1 VIHFTMRLHF
11 SGDAMIGRETR
22 MLLRHYL
29 EQGASKSALAR
40 QLGVSRDTVHRWIR
54 AGDLDRDFDTTP
66 VQYGPRR
73 PVPTKLDAYKAIIET
88 RLAAYPEL
96 SAVRLLAEIRAAGF
110 AGSYTQLKAF
120 VRQVRPTTPAPPVIR
135 FETPAG
141 RQAQVDFARFSFPW
155 GVRYAL
161 LVVLGYSRLL
171 WCRFY
176 VRQDMRTLIDGLE
189 DAFRYFGGVPQELLF
204 DQMKAVIT
212 RDLRLQGGALVRN
225 LEFLRFAHHWS
236 FTPRA
241 CRPYRAQTKGKVE
254 RPVRYLRDNFAYGR
268 TFANDA
274 DLDQQRRHWLDTI
287 ANVRVHATTRE
298 RPRDRFDRDERLLL
312 QPLAARPYTSL
323 VLTAPRQPRPL
334 PAPHPVATVEK
345 RPLAVYARLTGGLA

>member
-1 VIHFTMRLHF
+1 
-11 SGDAMIGRETR
+11 

-40 QLGVSRDTVHRWIR
+40 QFGISRDTIHRWIR
-54 AGDLDRDFDTTP
+54 SGDLDRDLETTA
-66 VQYGPRR
+66 VRYGPRR

-96 SAVRLLAEIRAAGF
+96 SGVRLLAEIRAAGYT
-110 AGSYTQLKAF
+110 GSYTQLKAF
-120 VRQVRPTTPAPPVIR
+120 VRQIRPMPAPEPVIR

-161 LVVLGYSRLL
+161 LVVLGYSRVL

-176 VRQDMRTLIDGLE
+176 PRQDMRTLMEGLE
-189 DAFRYFGGVPQELLF
+189 DAFHAFGGVPQELLF
-204 DQMKAVIT
+204 DQMKSVIT

-241 CRPYRAQTKGKVE
+241 CRPYRAQTKDKVE
-254 RPVRYLRDNFAYGR
+254 RPVRYLRDNFVYGR
-268 TFANDA
+268 TFVNDA
-274 DLDQQRRHWLDTI
+274 DLDQQRRQWLDAV
-287 ANVRVHATTRE
+287 ANVRVHGTTRE
-298 RPRDRFDRDERLLL
+298 RPRDRWDRDERLLL

-323 VLTAPRQPRPL
+323 VLGGAPTPRAPRSLPPRPV
-334 PAPHPVATVEK
+334 VAVEK

>member
-1 VIHFTMRLHF
+1 
-11 SGDAMIGRETR
+11 MIGRETR

-29 EQGASKSALAR
+29 AQGASKSALAR
-40 QLGVSRDTVHRWIR
+40 QLGISRDTIHRWIR
-54 AGDLDRDFDTTP
+54 SGDLDRDLDTMP
-66 VQYGPRR
+66 VRYGPRR
-73 PVPTKLDAYKAIIET
+73 PVPTKLDGYKAILET
-88 RLAAYPEL
+88 RLAAYPAL
-96 SAVRLLAEIRAAGF
+96 SAVRLLAEIRAAGYD
-110 AGSYTQLKAF
+110 GSYTQLKAF
-120 VRQVRPTTPAPPVIR
+120 VRHIRPTPPPEPLIR

-141 RQAQVDFARFSFPW
+141 RQGQVDFARFVFPW

-176 VRQDMRTLIDGLE
+176 PRQDMRTLIVGLE
-189 DAFRYFGGVPQELLF
+189 EAFHGFGGVPQELLF

-212 RDLRLQGGALVRN
+212 RDLRLLGGALVCN

-254 RPVRYLRDNFAYGR
+254 RPIRYLRDNFVYGR
-268 TFANDA
+268 TFLNDA
-274 DLDQQRRHWLDTI
+274 DLDQQRRRWLDDV
-287 ANVRVHATTRE
+287 ANVRVHGTTGE
-298 RPRDRFDRDERLLL
+298 RPADRFDRDERLLL
-312 QPLAARPYTSL
+312 QPLAPRPYTSL
-323 VLTAPRQPRPL
+323 VLPDAPREMRP
-334 PAPHPVATVEK
+334 AATRRPVIAVEK

>member
-1 VIHFTMRLHF
+1 MF
-11 SGDAMIGRETR
+11 GRETR

-29 EQGASKSALAR
+29 EQGTSKSALAR

-54 AGDLDRDFDTTP
+54 EGDLDRDLDDEA
-66 VQYGPRR
+66 VRYGPRR
-73 PVPTKLDAYKAIIET
+73 AVPTKLDAYKGIIEA
-88 RLAAYPEL
+88 RLAAYPAL

-110 AGSYTQLKAF
+110 EGSYTQLKAF
-120 VRQVRPTTPAPPVIR
+120 VRQMRPAAPPAPIIR

-141 RQAQVDFARFSFPW
+141 RQAQVDFARFTFAW

-161 LVVLGYSRLL
+161 LVVLGYSRVL

-176 VRQDMRTLIDGLE
+176 PRQDMRTLMDGLE
-189 DAFRYFGGVPQELLF
+189 DAFRQFGGVPHELLF

-212 RDLRLQGGALVRN
+212 RDLRLQGGALVHN

-254 RPVRYLRDNFAYGR
+254 RPVRYLRDNFVYGR
-268 TFANDA
+268 TFVNDA
-274 DLDQQRRHWLDTI
+274 DLDQQRRQWLDDV

-298 RPRDRFDRDERLLL
+298 RPQDRFDRDERLLL
-312 QPLAARPYTSL
+312 HPLAPRPYTSL
-323 VLTAPRQPRPL
+323 SLPDAPRRTSRSAAPRPL
-334 PAPHPVATVEK
+334 VPVEK
-345 RPLAVYARLTGGLA
+345 RPLAIYARLTGGLA

>member
-1 VIHFTMRLHF
+1 
-11 SGDAMIGRETR
+11 MIGRETR

-29 EQGASKSALAR
+29 AQGASRSALAR
-40 QLGVSRDTVHRWIR
+40 QLGISRDTIHRWIR
-54 AGDLDRDFDTTP
+54 SGDLDRDLDATP
-66 VQYGPRR
+66 VRYGPRR
-73 PVPTKLDAYKAIIET
+73 PVPTKLDAYKGIIES

-110 AGSYTQLKAF
+110 EGSYTQLKEF
-120 VRQVRPTTPAPPVIR
+120 VRQVRPAAPPAPVIR

-141 RQAQVDFARFSFPW
+141 RQAQVDFARFTFAW

-161 LVVLGYSRLL
+161 LVVLGYSRML

-176 VRQDMRTLIDGLE
+176 PRQDMRTLMDGLE
-189 DAFRYFGGVPQELLF
+189 DAFRYFGGVPHELLF

-212 RDLRLQGGALVRN
+212 RDLRLQGGALVHN

-236 FTPRA
+236 FTARA

-254 RPVRYLRDNFAYGR
+254 RPVRYLRDNFVYCR

-274 DLDQQRRHWLDTI
+274 DLDQQRRQWLDAV

-298 RPRDRFDRDERLLL
+298 RPRDRFDRDECLLL
-312 QPLAARPYTSL
+312 HPLAARPYTSL
-323 VLTAPRQPRPL
+323 ILPDAPRRTSSSGVPRPL
-334 PAPHPVATVEK
+334 VAVEK
-345 RPLAVYARLTGGLA
+345 RSLAVYARLTGGLA

>member
-1 VIHFTMRLHF
+1 
-11 SGDAMIGRETR
+11 MIGRETR

-40 QLGVSRDTVHRWIR
+40 QLGISRDTIHRWIR
-54 AGDLDRDFDTTP
+54 SGDLDRDLDTTA
-66 VQYGPRR
+66 VRYGQRR
-73 PVPTKLDAYKAIIET
+73 PLPTKLDAYKAIIEA

-96 SAVRLLAEIRAAGF
+96 SAVRLLDEIRAAGYE
-110 AGSYTQLKAF
+110 GSYTQLKAW
-120 VRQVRPTTPAPPVIR
+120 VRQIRPTAPPEPVIR

-141 RQAQVDFARFSFPW
+141 RQAQVDFARFVFPW

-176 VRQDMRTLIDGLE
+176 RRQDMRTLIDGLE
-189 DAFRYFGGVPQELLF
+189 EAFRAFGGVPQELLF

-268 TFANDA
+268 TFLNDA
-274 DLDQQRRHWLDTI
+274 DLDQQRRLWLEDV
-287 ANVRVHATTRE
+287 ANVRVHGTTRE
-298 RPRDRFDRDERLLL
+298 RPADRFDRDERRLL
-312 QPLAARPYTSL
+312 QPLASRPYTSL
-323 VLTAPRQPRPL
+323 VLADASRRAPVPTPRPL
-334 PAPHPVATVEK
+334 VAVEK
-345 RPLAVYARLTGGLA
+345 RPLTVYARLTGGLA

>member
-1 VIHFTMRLHF
+1 
-11 SGDAMIGRETR
+11 MIGRETR

-40 QLGVSRDTVHRWIR
+40 QLGISRDTMHRWIR
-54 AGDLDRDFDTTP
+54 AGDLDRDLDGTP
-66 VQYGPRR
+66 VRYGPRS
-73 PVPTKLDAYKAIIET
+73 PVATKLDAYTAIIEA

-96 SAVRLLAEIRAAGF
+96 SAVRLLDEIRAAGY
-110 AGSYTQLKAF
+110 AGGYTQLKAF
-120 VRQVRPTTPAPPVIR
+120 VRRVRPTPAAEPVIR

-141 RQAQVDFARFSFPW
+141 RQAQVDFARFRFPW

-176 VRQDMRTLIDGLE
+176 RRQDMRTLVDGLE
-189 DAFRYFGGVPQELLF
+189 EAFLWFGGVPQELLF

-212 RDLRLQGGALVRN
+212 RDLRLEGGALVRN
-225 LEFLRFAHHWS
+225 AEFLRFARHWG

-254 RPVRYLRDNFAYGR
+254 RPVRYVRGNFVYGR
-268 TFANDA
+268 TFLHDA
-274 DLDQQRRHWLDTI
+274 DLDHQCQLWLDRV
-287 ANVRVHATTRE
+287 ANVRLHGTTRE
-298 RPRDRFDRDERLLL
+298 RPRVRFDRDERVLL
-312 QPLAARPYTSL
+312 QPLAPRRYTSL
-323 VLTAPRQPRPL
+323 VLDAAAPPSGPSPRPVL
-334 PAPHPVATVEK
+334 AVEK
-345 RPLAVYARLTGGLA
+345 RSLALYARLAGGAA